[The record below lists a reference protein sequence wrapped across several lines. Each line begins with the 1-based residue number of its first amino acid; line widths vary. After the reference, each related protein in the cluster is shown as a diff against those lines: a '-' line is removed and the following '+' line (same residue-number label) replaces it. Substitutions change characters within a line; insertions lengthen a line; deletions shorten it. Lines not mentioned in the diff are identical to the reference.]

1 MILYTLWYLSQYLE
15 SVTQLTLAQS
25 APAAMW
31 LWTNSW
37 VCLECLWVIF
47 GSNILF
53 AGAYVLAAEDADG
66 AAQGERWCM
75 QQIVAPAAFL
85 AAEADNSDGFRLKA
99 PQIPSPPH
107 SWATSNV
114 CVTHPLV
121 ACPPLNA
128 KRGTVSMET
137 TSGSIFFFSGLSWEL
152 SVVSISHRWNAPQ
165 TRGCLWFHAFLGLC
179 VCAACLRGGSTV
191 CVNNWMVVG

>member
-53 AGAYVLAAEDADG
+53 AGAYVLAGEDADG

-99 PQIPSPPH
+99 PQIPPPPH

-137 TSGSIFFFSGLSWEL
+137 TSGSIFFFLWPEL
-152 SVVSISHRWNAPQ
+152 RALCCLYFPPMKCTANKRVLVIS
-165 TRGCLWFHAFLGLC
+165 CILGP
-179 VCAACLRGGSTV
+179 VCRAACLRGGSTV